1 MKWQISSNFI
11 TLLFLP
17 VLYQLLPI
25 FLSNSWQ
32 CNSEH
37 AFRPISDSSTRSIYI
52 LVLILI
58 PKLESNSFRF
68 ITDVLSPNQL
78 NLPSY
83 QLVQKIWIFSKKYL
97 NLSVNVK
104 KYNWSLSF
112 DIVTSCEFC
121 KVTFDITLKSYDILS
136 IK

>member
-17 VLYQLLPI
+17 VQYQLLLI

-32 CNSEH
+32 CNTEH
-37 AFRPISDSSTRSIYI
+37 VFRPISDSSTRSIYI
-52 LVLILI
+52 LVLILM
-58 PKLESNSFRF
+58 PKLESNSLRF

-112 DIVTSCEFC
+112 DIVTSWEFC